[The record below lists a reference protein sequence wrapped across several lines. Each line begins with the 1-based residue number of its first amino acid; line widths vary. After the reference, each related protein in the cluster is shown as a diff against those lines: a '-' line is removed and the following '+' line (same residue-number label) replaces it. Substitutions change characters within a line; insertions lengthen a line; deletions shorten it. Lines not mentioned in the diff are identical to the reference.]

1 MDLNKYT
8 TLQLRKCLQQ
18 LNLSTSGTKSAQIL
32 RLGEVPIEERGVCP
46 ADSDNVV
53 ANESVTIEDYTIDEI
68 RQTNMC
74 EREYELVRR
83 ELELVKKEN
92 GLLAK
97 ENKFHK
103 EKEEWEKKK
112 SACVVTK

>member
-53 ANESVTIEDYTIDEI
+53 ANESVAVEYFTIDET
-68 RQTNMC
+68 RQTNIC
-74 EREYELVRR
+74 ERENELLRR
-83 ELELVKKEN
+83 ELELVKKEDE
-92 GLLAK
+92 L
-97 ENKFHK
+97 
-103 EKEEWEKKK
+103 
-112 SACVVTK
+112 S